1 MQAEYEERF
10 RSMQSEM
17 EKRQGELKE
26 AQETIRSA
34 FRLIAVFQRKTVHVQ
49 KKKTIDLTEN
59 ILSLK
64 RVSGRAT
71 SKKW

>member
-34 FRLIAVFQRKTVHVQ
+34 FRLIAVFQRKKDHVQ
-49 KKKTIDLTEN
+49 KKMSSTEN
-59 ILSLK
+59 ILS
-64 RVSGRAT
+64 
-71 SKKW
+71 

>member
-49 KKKTIDLTEN
+49 KKN
-59 ILSLK
+59 N
-64 RVSGRAT
+64 
-71 SKKW
+71 